1 MKLSKSQRKI
11 AWDYAF
17 GLIKVDGL
25 KPTDDFVEMAKKEIR
40 GELTLDDIEKSLNV
54 KYKMK

>member
-1 MKLSKSQRKI
+1 MDRKK

-40 GELTLDDIEKSLNV
+40 GELTLADIEKSLNV
-54 KYKMK
+54 KYKIL